1 MENRAP
7 VLEHSY
13 GSQLD
18 IRSDES
24 EKEEHVS
31 RQITAIHDHGEPFSS
46 WKTAW
51 NKGLVDLE
59 HHHRGDES
67 HASPGINDKDLGLDS
82 RLEKDDHEP
91 HRMEGIV
98 DRHFLGDS
106 LTFTSCVRP
115 DVATKSWELESAQ
128 PLMSSGQSR
137 THTLP
142 RTRSLPEI
150 RIPDDY
156 DSVLDDKRETSSLR
170 DNVITFVSA
179 DELHNGSLKGG
190 LMTGNHQVG
199 LEGSSDYIEHFNETS
214 NDSRDSERDKLQD
227 TISISTVGHPYA
239 LMIDGG
245 NCGNLDHDD
254 SGQITNHGTR
264 KRNIQNAHGMFEP
277 LKN

>member
-24 EKEEHVS
+24 EKEEHV
-31 RQITAIHDHGEPFSS
+31 HDHGEPFSS

-51 NKGLVDLE
+51 NKVDID

-67 HASPGINDKDLGLDS
+67 HGTAGIHYKDLGLDS
-82 RLEKDDHEP
+82 RLEKDVHEP

-98 DRHFLGDS
+98 DRNFLGDS

-190 LMTGNHQVG
+190 LMTGSHEVG
-199 LEGSSDYIEHFNETS
+199 LEGSSGYIEHFNETS
-214 NDSRDSERDKLQD
+214 NDSRDSERDKLQGA
-227 TISISTVGHPYA
+227 IASTAGHHYA

-245 NCGNLDHDD
+245 NLDHDG
-254 SGQITNHGTR
+254 SGQVASHSTR
-264 KRNIQNAHGMFEP
+264 KRTNQSSHGTIEHALP
-277 LKN
+277 HIAQK